1 VPIGETIR
9 SALVSVAANRLRA
22 FLTILGVTIGVAAVI
37 GMVSVGQG
45 ASDLVQSSLRGL
57 GTNAVF
63 VTPGTRSTTFLQ
75 SAAGGTTSI
84 TFGDLAALEQPG
96 AVPDAATIVPEQGG
110 YAQLRAGSETRS
122 TRVVGTSPDYSAVRD
137 WGVEYGRFLTSGD
150 VTAAAPVAVLG
161 GDTAKALFG
170 TKAAVDRSFTV
181 RYVQEGGAV
190 TLRLKVVGVLEPKGN
205 IAGFFNRDDIVIVPI
220 TTSQKRIFGR
230 DSLSTITISARN
242 ADATTQVGDD
252 ATDILRRRHRLH
264 EGDPNDFTVSTQQDL
279 LATAALTADVF
290 TVLLGLIGG
299 VSLVVGGIGI
309 MNIML
314 VSVTERTREIGLR
327 KALGARR
334 RDILGQFLVE
344 AVVLTS
350 IGGALGILLALA
362 FAWLIGAF
370 SPVQAI
376 VTPAAVAVAALISVG
391 VGLLFGLY
399 PARRAAYLQPI
410 AALRA
415 E

>member
-1 VPIGETIR
+1 
-9 SALVSVAANRLRA
+9 
-22 FLTILGVTIGVAAVI
+22 
-37 GMVSVGQG
+37 
-45 ASDLVQSSLRGL
+45 
-57 GTNAVF
+57 
-63 VTPGTRSTTFLQ
+63 
-75 SAAGGTTSI
+75 
-84 TFGDLAALEQPG
+84 
-96 AVPDAATIVPEQGG
+96 
-110 YAQLRAGSETRS
+110 
-122 TRVVGTSPDYSAVRD
+122 
-137 WGVEYGRFLTSGD
+137 
-150 VTAAAPVAVLG
+150 
-161 GDTAKALFG
+161 
-170 TKAAVDRSFTV
+170 VDRSFTV
-181 RYVQEGGAV
+181 RYVQESGAV

-230 DSLSTITISARN
+230 SSLGTITISARS
-242 ADATTQVGDD
+242 ADATTRVQEDS
-252 ATDILRRRHRLH
+252 TEILRRRHRLR

-344 AVVLTS
+344 AVVLTT
-350 IGGALGILLALA
+350 IGGAMGILIAVV
-362 FAWLIGAF
+362 FAWVIGSF

-391 VGLLFGLY
+391 VGLVFGLY
-399 PARRAAYLQPI
+399 PARRAALLQPI